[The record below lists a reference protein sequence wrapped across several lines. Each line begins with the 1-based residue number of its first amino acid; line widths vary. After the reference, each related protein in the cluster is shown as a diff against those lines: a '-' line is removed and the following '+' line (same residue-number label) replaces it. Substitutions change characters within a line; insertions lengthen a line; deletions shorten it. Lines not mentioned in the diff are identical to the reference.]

1 VTLLFGGNFVR
12 LLSFGG
18 CGSKLAVF
26 VNMVSLFRS
35 IAVENLLSLAH
46 TKLVSRACRMAFGGA
61 LKFHCWC
68 FFYGGFHVAVSAREQ
83 NTDCSVGRF
92 LFGLEGGGGLKGE
105 SGPIQA

>member
-1 VTLLFGGNFVR
+1 VTLLFGGIFVG

-61 LKFHCWC
+61 LKFHC
-68 FFYGGFHVAVSAREQ
+68 YR
-83 NTDCSVGRF
+83 
-92 LFGLEGGGGLKGE
+92 
-105 SGPIQA
+105 